1 MSKRGKGV
9 KHSPKVRGPSRQP
22 TKARA
27 PSAKAKKK
35 AQAANTNAFKSA
47 KTRAETIAGLRKL
60 TINKG
65 GRPRSI
71 KEQLMLITM
80 FCSIY
85 AVAHNKAVKVYKD
98 NKEKKVSPLPPC
110 VPSDISLAC

>member
-1 MSKRGKGV
+1 MGKREKGV
-9 KHSPKVRGPSRQP
+9 KHGPKVRKPGPQP
-22 TKARA
+22 AKAKA
-27 PSAKAKKK
+27 PSARAKKK
-35 AQAANTNAFKSA
+35 AQAASTNSIKSA
-47 KTRAETIAGLRKL
+47 KKRAGTIAGLRKL
-60 TINKG
+60 TVNKI

-85 AVAHNKAVKVYKD
+85 AVAHNKAVKVYED

-110 VPSDISLAC
+110 VPSGISLVC

>member
-22 TKARA
+22 AKARA

-85 AVAHNKAVKVYKD
+85 AVAHNKAVKVTR
-98 NKEKKVSPLPPC
+98 
-110 VPSDISLAC
+110 